1 MSRNYLLAAT
11 AALALSWATPASA
24 DVITFDPT
32 GSGGGIAVDVFDPK
46 PGNSII
52 VGANATV
59 TQGSYVTAYFQANLG
74 TALLGGSTVFTS
86 GSGGDFFTIVA
97 GLEQQVTL
105 NSGGTLVF
113 NLADNPATTSDVNYF
128 QIYATSADGNDTA
141 GTGFSTGTLILEGY
155 FTTAV
160 NNFTVTSA
168 NTANLDQ
175 FNEDNYSAI
184 DTLQGVGGFSST
196 ILVTFADDAYFP
208 FLEDLTTFIF
218 ATTQSNLPYF
228 TVNPSLCFLECAQAG
243 ATVASIGTINGLN
256 GPNTMVQNDPNL
268 SFDTNAVVPEP
279 ATLTLLGFGLLGAAH
294 ARRRQNRKRG

>member
-11 AALALSWATPASA
+11 VALAMSWATPASA

-52 VGANATV
+52 VGANATIA
-59 TQGSYVTAYFQANLG
+59 TGAYVTAYFQANLG
-74 TALLGGSTVFTS
+74 TALLGGGTVFTS
-86 GSGGDFFTIVA
+86 GAGGDYFTIVA
-97 GLEQQVTL
+97 GLEQQAFNTGV
-105 NSGGTLVF
+105 GTLIF
-113 NLADNPATTSDVNYF
+113 TLADNPGTTTDVNYF
-128 QIYATSADGNDTA
+128 QIYATTADGNDTA
-141 GTGFSTGTLILEGY
+141 GTGFSTGTLILEGN

-160 NNFTVTSA
+160 NNFTVTSST
-168 NTANLDQ
+168 TANLDQ
-175 FNEDNYSAI
+175 FNTDEYPLI

-196 ILVTFADDAYFP
+196 IQVTFADDLYFP

-228 TVNPSLCFLECAQAG
+228 TVNPSLCFLECGQAG

-294 ARRRQNRKRG
+294 ARRRANKRR